1 MENDR
6 FREDIEIGSRYLR
19 IPTAAVILSIVLL
32 IGYLS
37 QLYLSPPGIFSDLL
51 FSIGVLAV
59 VCTWGSIWVYYK
71 EAKQLKNADAPWIP
85 SWGLYAI
92 GTLIFGVPVVA
103 WYLFKRTRNTGDTL
117 PL

>member
-1 MENDR
+1 MPSKR
-6 FREDIEIGSRYLR
+6 FDEDVEIGSGYLR
-19 IPTAAVILSIVLL
+19 IPTAAVILSIVAL

-37 QLYLSPPGIFSDLL
+37 QLYLSLPRIFSDIL
-51 FSIGVLAV
+51 FGIALLAV

-71 EAKQLKNADAPWIP
+71 EAKQLKEVDARWIP

-103 WYLFKRTRNTGDTL
+103 WYWFKRTRNTGDTL